1 MKEMSKKNS
10 IEQVL
15 KESFELWKSTIKYN
29 TLFSLLYFGLLMVFV
44 NTILV
49 YTGVLEKIVALY
61 PIMFKNPEIFQHRVE
76 ALAETEEFSSAVL
89 VIIICKG
96 LIYPLHIGLLKIF
109 RKMENKEEVFINDL
123 FDGYSGINFFKYASY
138 YIAWIM
144 IYNFA
149 MQFVVLGFFW
159 VMATLFI
166 PFLMYFRQ
174 EPMGTALLWNFKL
187 LKSNF
192 ILLFLCIL
200 FALLFS
206 YVGILVFFVG
216 YIFTFP
222 FWCSMIYVLYKYL
235 VERVEIKDEKTEN

>member
-96 LIYPLHIGLLKIF
+96 
-109 RKMENKEEVFINDL
+109 
-123 FDGYSGINFFKYASY
+123 
-138 YIAWIM
+138 
-144 IYNFA
+144 
-149 MQFVVLGFFW
+149 Q
-159 VMATLFI
+159 
-166 PFLMYFRQ
+166 
-174 EPMGTALLWNFKL
+174 
-187 LKSNF
+187 
-192 ILLFLCIL
+192 
-200 FALLFS
+200 
-206 YVGILVFFVG
+206 
-216 YIFTFP
+216 
-222 FWCSMIYVLYKYL
+222 
-235 VERVEIKDEKTEN
+235 